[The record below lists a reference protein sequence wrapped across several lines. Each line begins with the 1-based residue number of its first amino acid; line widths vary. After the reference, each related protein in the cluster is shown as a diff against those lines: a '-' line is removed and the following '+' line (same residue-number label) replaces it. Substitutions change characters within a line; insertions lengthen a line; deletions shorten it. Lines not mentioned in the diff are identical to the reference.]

1 MSRVTWL
8 VNIDANCAADAEL
21 LEVFTGFGLVSVERS
36 RSRRFAIGKFASA
49 DQAAKAVAAKPTLK
63 SGYAIRVEPED
74 PNHVPAPR
82 APRAYVAVCMFISP

>member
-1 MSRVTWL
+1 MIT
-8 VNIDANCAADAEL
+8 CADCILDAEL
-21 LEVFTGFGLVSVERS
+21 LEVFAGFGLVSVERS

-63 SGYAIRVEPED
+63 SGYAIRVVPED

-82 APRAYVAVCMFISP
+82 APRAYVAIFDMLSP